1 LENSGFSPHP
11 FHRIAQLMPQMW
23 EVKAAYIAQLDPFE
37 LLPQALARIQLWG
50 ISRQALQLEAVGR
63 ALGQEFLDHLTAMN
77 RGAIPGKHHPPSP
90 TKGSLPIK
98 TIGEACRQQTQAL
111 MQALILYAHE
121 RLQLG
126 QRAEDLFGYLFAKQ
140 QRVMARC

>member
-1 LENSGFSPHP
+1 METFYQDSTGHLG
-11 FHRIAQLMPQMW
+11 
-23 EVKAAYIAQLDPFE
+23 LDE
-37 LLPQALARIQLWG
+37 YRMRNA
-50 ISRQALQLEAVGR
+50 EA
-63 ALGQEFLDHLTAMN
+63 
-77 RGAIPGKHHPPSP
+77 IGKHWCLVFVAYSLLHLDCLPPSP
-90 TKGSLPIK
+90 TKGSVPVK
-98 TIGEACRQQTQAL
+98 TIGEACRQQAQAL